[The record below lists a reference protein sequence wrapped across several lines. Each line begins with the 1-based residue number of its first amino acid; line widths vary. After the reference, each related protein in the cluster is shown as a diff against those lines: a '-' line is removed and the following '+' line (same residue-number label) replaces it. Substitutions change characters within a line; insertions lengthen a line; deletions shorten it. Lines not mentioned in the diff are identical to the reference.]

1 MWCWLYSFIVR
12 QSNYLIFAVIWS
24 TFFEFLLFFLKVSL
38 LYSTFFLGHR
48 KLEVCAGSDPRS
60 ATQLEL
66 CEDQH
71 NREETTSPAL
81 FLFQTFASFEWISDC
96 MTTCTGRRFFVRQ
109 SADRSA
115 CWEVSERR
123 AALCASAPFLLD
135 TNRWATAAAPHF
147 CKTLKCLFSHKLFV
161 RGMMLRL
168 CTEAYARAHT
178 AGSSCSH
185 DSWAQLRCL
194 WQFLFYAP
202 MFHPRA
208 SDSTFK
214 PPRLLCSN

>member
-115 CWEVSERR
+115 CWEVSLS
-123 AALCASAPFLLD
+123 AA
-135 TNRWATAAAPHF
+135 R
-147 CKTLKCLFSHKLFV
+147 LFV
-161 RGMMLRL
+161 LLLLSFWTQTGEQLRL
-168 CTEAYARAHT
+168 RLTFAKLSNVCFHTNYSCVEWCSVCALKLTLARTQLGARA
-178 AGSSCSH
+178 
-185 DSWAQLRCL
+185 
-194 WQFLFYAP
+194 P
-202 MFHPRA
+202 MTREL
-208 SDSTFK
+208 S
-214 PPRLLCSN
+214 